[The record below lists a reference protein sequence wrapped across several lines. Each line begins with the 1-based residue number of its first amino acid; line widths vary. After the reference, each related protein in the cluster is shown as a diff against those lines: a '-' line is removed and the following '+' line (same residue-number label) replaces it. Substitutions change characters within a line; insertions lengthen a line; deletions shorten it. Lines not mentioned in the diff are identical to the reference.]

1 METEMRLATL
11 KDGSRDGRLAVVSK
25 DLARAAFA
33 PEPFRTLQLAL
44 EHWDQAA
51 PALEATPA
59 DAFPF
64 DPAQAM
70 APLPRAFQ
78 WLDASAFLSHGLL
91 MMKAFNLKENPQGEQ
106 PLIYQGASDDFLGA
120 REDAPFPREEDGIDF
135 EGEFGAILGDV
146 PMGVSPEEAESHIH
160 LLVQLNDWS
169 LRALAP
175 REMKTGFGFLQ
186 AKPSTAFAPVAVT
199 PGELGSAWRD
209 GRIDL
214 PLQVWWNGNKFGA
227 PRGGEMNFRFG
238 ALIAHAASTR
248 RLRAG
253 TIIGTGTVSNS
264 GAAEVG
270 SACISERRAL
280 DMIAGRTPTAFMRF
294 GDRVVMEALDQKG
307 FPLFG
312 RIEQRVVRTG

>member
-1 METEMRLATL
+1 MRLATL
-11 KDGSRDGRLAVVSK
+11 KNGSRDGRLVVVSK
-25 DLARAAFA
+25 DLAHAAFA
-33 PEPFRTLQLAL
+33 PEPFHTLQQVL
-44 EHWDQAA
+44 ENWDEAV
-51 PALEATPA
+51 PALEATSP

-64 DPAQAM
+64 DPTQAM
-70 APLPRAFQ
+70 APLPRAYQ

-106 PLIYQGASDDFLGA
+106 PLIYQGASDDFLGP
-120 REDAPFPREEDGIDF
+120 RDEAPFPREEDGIDF
-135 EGEFGAILGDV
+135 EGEFGAILGEV
-146 PMGVSPEEAESHIH
+146 PMGVNAEEAETYIR
-160 LLVQLNDWS
+160 LVVQLNDWS

-175 REMKTGFGFLQ
+175 REMKSGFGFLQ

-199 PGELGSAWRD
+199 PRELGLAWRD

-214 PLQVWWNGNKFGA
+214 PLHVAWNTEKFGA
-227 PRGGEMNFRFG
+227 PHGGEMNFRFG

-264 GAAEVG
+264 GADKVG

-280 DMIAGRTPTAFMRF
+280 DIIAGRSPTAFLRF
-294 GDRVVMEALDQKG
+294 GDLVTMEALDLQG
-307 FPLFG
+307 FSLFG
-312 RIEQRVVRTG
+312 RIEQRVVRAA